1 MKLVRTTLF
10 RCIFLLAI
18 FCFITVS
25 RSFSQTSG
33 TFSLSFGTS
42 APNGTWGTKHVLAV
56 WLENTANPSVFIKTK
71 AKYGNEDD
79 HLTSWVAKSGK
90 SLVDAVT
97 GATLSSYNTIT
108 VAWNGTNTAGT
119 VVPDG
124 AYNIYVEMGL
134 GSNKTTDHAVTSFT
148 FTKGAVSQHLTPTG
162 TTNYSNVVIDWKPLA
177 TLIGT
182 IENFDNECS
191 FPNPSTG
198 KVNIDFTRELQDAS
212 VKVINSKG
220 ESIYS
225 ERNIQI
231 PVGTKVIDLAN
242 KPNGLYF
249 ITIQT
254 AELKS
259 TYKVL
264 INR

>member
-1 MKLVRTTLF
+1 MKMIRPTLFKLV
-10 RCIFLLAI
+10 LLIGMLCGIKVA
-18 FCFITVS
+18 VNA
-25 RSFSQTSG
+25 QTSG
-33 TFSLSFGTS
+33 TLSLSFGTS

-71 AKYGNEDD
+71 AKYGKDDD
-79 HLTSWVAKSGK
+79 HLTLWTTKSGK
-90 SLVDAVT
+90 NLVDAVT
-97 GATLSSYNTIT
+97 GATLSSYNTIS
-108 VAWNGTNTAGT
+108 VVWNGTNTAGT

-124 AYNIYVEMGL
+124 TYNIYVEMGW
-134 GSNKTTDHAVTSFT
+134 GSNKTADHAVTSFT
-148 FTKGAVSQHLTPTG
+148 FTKGTASQHLTPTG
-162 TTNYSNVVIDWKPLA
+162 TTNYTNVVIDWKSLA

-182 IENFDNECS
+182 TENFDNECS

-198 KVNIDFTRELQDAS
+198 KVNINFNRELQGS
-212 VKVINSKG
+212 SIKVINSRG
-220 ESIYS
+220 ETVTS

-249 ITIQT
+249 ITIQS
-254 AELKS
+254 AELKY